1 MAGEYSSTSI
11 PRPNRF
17 LVEEQ
22 ISMEESPGA
31 SGVSSGQLVIE
42 QKQETPSEN
51 TNSSNDLLINNEEL
65 MEQFKKL
72 FPNLGVDLDELGTII
87 NEYSSMKSTLQQLQ
101 DKISMGISEEYQAEI
116 LGVGGLDGLYTK
128 IREISSEIEI
138 LKDNIRL
145 AVSSTNYDSLETY
158 VNSTVSGFSD
168 TFKSNVTA
176 IAEQLTNTSA
186 EIDILRS
193 KIQLSVGEVDAEG
206 IYTNANNEQEIS
218 SWSNTV
224 GVYDAILQN
233 FEYTDASGWV
243 GTGTLEDHYGLRFN
257 GNQHLTLNNQMKD
270 DTIQDQSFTIEA
282 FLKIRPF
289 YNQSLTNIGYLMQL
303 SNEVGLPYFSMNHG
317 SDEISYSPELPLPV
331 DSVVQVSYS
340 FDAQLRTIEM
350 YLNGETLGGARAW
363 LSDESLPM
371 PSIINIGEGFK
382 GDLYTFRV
390 YDRRLSPAEVLENYN
405 QSITGNAYNRDRL
418 IVNLEGRKAVSLA
431 KAVENN
437 RAEMKIMKDSINL
450 RVTKEE
456 LDEAL
461 AISSGYVVIFSN
473 ENQTFATESTGAL
486 SEPVIVDAN
495 IDVFKGAQRIRAT
508 ISTPVLK
515 DNLGNVMDYGTMT
528 VTQPTPIEPG
538 YFKWDIP
545 SGTNIAS
552 DSGWVELNFD
562 LNGINL
568 LKKITWSKA
577 KKGEIGPQAPANYR
591 LEILSSEGN
600 IFMNKQIS
608 TILFVKVYYGDED
621 VTHTISD
628 NRLIWTRSSANVDSD
643 LLWNEEHSLGMKTV
657 YINTADVYDRATFS
671 CELLDS

>member
-1 MAGEYSSTSI
+1 MEGEYNSTFI

-17 LVEEQ
+17 LVEEE
-22 ISMEESPGA
+22 ISMEESPST

-243 GTGTLEDHYGLRFN
+243 GVGTLEDHYGLRFN

-270 DTIQDQSFTIEA
+270 DTIQDQSFTIET

-289 YNQSLTNIGYLMQL
+289 YNQSLTNVGYLMQL

-331 DSVVQVSYS
+331 DSVIQVSYS

-350 YLNGETLGGARAW
+350 YLNGETLGGARVW

-390 YDRRLSPAEVLENYN
+390 YDRRLSPAEVLENHN
-405 QSITGNAYNRDRL
+405 QSITGNAYNRDGL

-437 RAEMKIMKDSINL
+437 RA
-450 RVTKEE
+450 
-456 LDEAL
+456 
-461 AISSGYVVIFSN
+461 
-473 ENQTFATESTGAL
+473 
-486 SEPVIVDAN
+486 
-495 IDVFKGAQRIRAT
+495 
-508 ISTPVLK
+508 
-515 DNLGNVMDYGTMT
+515 
-528 VTQPTPIEPG
+528 
-538 YFKWDIP
+538 
-545 SGTNIAS
+545 
-552 DSGWVELNFD
+552 
-562 LNGINL
+562 
-568 LKKITWSKA
+568 
-577 KKGEIGPQAPANYR
+577 
-591 LEILSSEGN
+591 
-600 IFMNKQIS
+600 
-608 TILFVKVYYGDED
+608 
-621 VTHTISD
+621 
-628 NRLIWTRSSANVDSD
+628 
-643 LLWNEEHSLGMKTV
+643 
-657 YINTADVYDRATFS
+657 
-671 CELLDS
+671 